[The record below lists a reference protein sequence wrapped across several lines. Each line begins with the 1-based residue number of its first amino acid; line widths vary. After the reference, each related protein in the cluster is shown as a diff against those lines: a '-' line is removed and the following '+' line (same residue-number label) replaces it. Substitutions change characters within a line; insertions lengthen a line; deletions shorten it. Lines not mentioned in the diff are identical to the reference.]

1 MGNGRKQVLIEFLR
15 HTISYHCST
24 PDSTFSCKLG
34 HNSSCKPRTLYTL
47 GRMQCHTFHSHHIH
61 LDWYSVALAATGQEA
76 AVLVHLV
83 LEELAVLVD
92 AVGVQLLPQEYTLV
106 PGHHWGERPGWGQR
120 R

>member
-1 MGNGRKQVLIEFLR
+1 
-15 HTISYHCST
+15 
-24 PDSTFSCKLG
+24 
-34 HNSSCKPRTLYTL
+34 
-47 GRMQCHTFHSHHIH
+47 MQCHTFHSHHIH
-61 LDWYSVALAATGQEA
+61 LDWYLAALAATGQEA

-83 LEELAVLVD
+83 PEELAVLVD